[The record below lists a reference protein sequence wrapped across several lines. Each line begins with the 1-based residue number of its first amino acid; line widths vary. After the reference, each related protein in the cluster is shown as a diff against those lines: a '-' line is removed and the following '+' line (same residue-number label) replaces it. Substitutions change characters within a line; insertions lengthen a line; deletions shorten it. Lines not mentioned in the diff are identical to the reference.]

1 MQLRPPQPNQVS
13 ALEDSEL
20 ADAQPRAPSASA
32 RRGSARGEPL
42 RNSNVAGLLLL
53 TMISWTVYQFLGEGF
68 LSSFNLFTLSQLVAQ
83 TAVIGFAQLV
93 VLVIGRLNLAVGAV
107 GVSVV
112 MFTGWLVGPLMV
124 NPVLAVVAG
133 LLLGALLGMAMG
145 WLELRTGLNSFVVT
159 LAVQSIYVG
168 AVLVVS
174 GGASVSAL
182 PDSVTKI
189 GGAPLLTPGLSV
201 LALPALVIA
210 ALLWYLYHRSSLGWK
225 MLAVGANSRA
235 AELGGVAVPRV
246 VIMSFALSG
255 LLSGVAGVME
265 MTRVSAALPSL
276 GTDWLLS
283 AFIVPILGGTM
294 LTGGTVSI
302 GGALV
307 AALFLES
314 INSGL
319 VSLNV
324 AAYWQ
329 QLAQALIL
337 LVAVIADQ
345 TGRSRRLRAKNEV
358 TVRAVATRTGHND
371 HVQK

>member
-1 MQLRPPQPNQVS
+1 MQLRPPRPSQIS

-112 MFTGWLVGPLMV
+112 MFTGWLAGPLMV

-168 AVLVVS
+168 AVLVIS

-182 PDSVTKI
+182 PDSVTKV
-189 GGAPLLTPGLSV
+189 GGAPLFTPGLSV

-294 LTGGTVSI
+294 LTGGAVSV

-358 TVRAVATRTGHND
+358 TVRAEATRTGHND